1 MSVFSIVLCI
11 YLSTAIV
18 EFVVFSL
25 IIASAIKIAGLS
37 VSEKQDLSY
46 ADAKQLIKKN
56 GFYFRLMFLSSFVV
70 SVIPLLNFA
79 TLVQIIVTNGKL
91 LEESLSKAFSS
102 RINESIEK
110 ERRENNGA

>member
-11 YLSTAIV
+11 YFSTAIV

-37 VSEKQDLSY
+37 ISEKQDLSY
-46 ADAKQLIKKN
+46 ADTKQLLKQN
-56 GFYFRLMFLSSFVV
+56 GFYFPTMFLSSFVV

-79 TLVQIIVTNGKL
+79 TLVQIIVTNGSF
-91 LEESLSKAFSS
+91 LEESLSKAFSF